1 MTELDFKIMV
11 KGLLDATKMEM
22 VVNVI
27 KIAGIE
33 LDYNELSIE
42 YLRGKLE
49 EVDEDKFDD
58 AQFAKLKRYRK
69 EVAIRFVTMQRYIKE
84 HFEKH
89 WLAIYGD
96 IPAGMLNE
104 MELSADEYF
113 SKARAEDAEKINK

>member
-22 VVNVI
+22 VANVI

-33 LDYNELSIE
+33 LDYNELSVE

>member
-33 LDYNELSIE
+33 LDYNELSVE

-58 AQFAKLKRYRK
+58 AQFAKLKKYRK